1 MGYQRRAF
9 RHGVERED
17 IEQALR
23 HPCDVHFH
31 DGYVMVLGSDRL
43 GDLLE
48 VAVDEMGQV
57 FHARRARSKYAR
69 RR

>member
-23 HPCDVHFH
+23 HPCEVHFH

-48 VAVDEMGQV
+48 VAADAVDQ
-57 FHARRARSKYAR
+57 K
-69 RR
+69 

>member
-9 RHGVERED
+9 RHGVHRED
-17 IEQALR
+17 IEQALS
-23 HPCDVHFH
+23 HPREVHYH